1 MNDEHVMILLDEAAS
16 EYVWGVKSPGRVA
29 NQYIR
34 RFGMKIK
41 RSQLKQ
47 IIKEELQNI
56 VEQLPPMAA
65 PEDRISRTRGPVQF
79 GIDGRVPR
87 YQRASAPV
95 SDENAALL
103 ALMDRRAGG
112 GAVAQGR
119 DTDADMAAA
128 EAVLGRSLRGGGQ
141 APRGGVP
148 VQRID
153 MDPGMEVTGRIPRQR
168 RQPLDLDLDARAD
181 LFTRGAER
189 PAGANVPV
197 QRIDMPGMEVTGR
210 VPRVQQY
217 RSPGMEITGR
227 IPADSDDRAELDRSR
242 RTGGSRMSQMNRAR
256 MRGDAPM
263 LPDTGAEARLVGAE
277 RSAFGRATDMPTAR
291 FAAPGFEASLGRA
304 ADTGGAGALPPGSTG
319 VRPSTMD
326 RLAATRSRRG
336 PNRRS
341 AAEIA
346 RSITG
351 RGEDE
356 VRYAPV
362 QEMVDRIV
370 DELLK

>member
-1 MNDEHVMILLDEAAS
+1 
-16 EYVWGVKSPGRVA
+16 
-29 NQYIR
+29 
-34 RFGMKIK
+34 MKITK
-41 RSQLKQ
+41 SQLKE

-56 VEQLPPMAA
+56 VEQDFPGQLPPMAA
-65 PEDRISRTRGPVQF
+65 PEDRIRRTRGPVQF

-95 SDENAALL
+95 SPENADLL

-112 GAVAQGR
+112 GAMAQGR

-128 EAVLGRSLRGGGQ
+128 EAVLGRSLRGD
-141 APRGGVP
+141 VP

-153 MDPGMEVTGRIPRQR
+153 MDPGMEITGRIPRQR

-189 PAGANVPV
+189 RAGANVPV
-197 QRIDMPGMEVTGR
+197 QRIDMPGMEITGR

-227 IPADSDDRAELDRSR
+227 IPTASDARAELDRR
-242 RTGGSRMSQMNRAR
+242 RRPGGSRMAQMNRAR

-263 LPDTGAEARLVGAE
+263 LPDTGAEARLGDAE
-277 RSAFGRATDMPTAR
+277 RSAFGRATDMPTPR
-291 FAAPGFEASLGRA
+291 LAAPQFGVSLGRA
-304 ADTGGAGALPPGSTG
+304 AETGGVGALEPGRG
-319 VRPSTMD
+319 VERSAVD
-326 RLAATRSRRG
+326 RLAAARARGARRS

-341 AAEIA
+341 AGEIA
-346 RSITG
+346 RSIAG
-351 RGEDE
+351 RGDDE

-362 QEMVDRIV
+362 QEMIDRIV